1 LDKWLKRRKRNN
13 EIGDNYVGNWK
24 NDKKEGYGI
33 MKYNNEDEYDGNWV
47 NDLKEG
53 YGIMK

>member
-1 LDKWLKRRKRNN
+1 
-13 EIGDNYVGNWK
+13 
-24 NDKKEGYGI
+24 